1 MRSLSSPLLLRLG
14 RQQIDFLVS
23 FSNCPIIALVL
34 EFAYYSFSPLHLEL
48 KWQTRPIWAKSIP
61 IFRPKRRKKPH
72 PLGRHIP
79 IWLISEF
86 IPPVGLLVAVPSPRQ
101 RKNVGRVWLHVG
113 YPPGLA
119 QCKQV
124 FVYYTGAIWYS
135 VDMPLPTH
143 KTHGCLVDLFTD
155 TAAILN
161 QLDLRSIIGCLGCMS
176 TIRYIRSVFTR
187 AFWANFSFSFPRK
200 RL

>member
-1 MRSLSSPLLLRLG
+1 MADQTNLG
-14 RQQIDFLVS
+14 KVYTHFQAKTAKKTTPFG
-23 FSNCPIIALVL
+23 AAH
-34 EFAYYSFSPLHLEL
+34 AYMAY
-48 KWQTRPIWAKSIP
+48 I
-61 IFRPKRRKKPH
+61 RKY
-72 PLGRHIP
+72 
-79 IWLISEF
+79 
-86 IPPVGLLVAVPSPRQ
+86 PPGGLLVAVPFPRQ
-101 RKNVGRVWLHVG
+101 RKNGGRVWLHVG

-161 QLDLRSIIGCLGCMS
+161 QLELRSGGHEHDPIHSLSIYA
-176 TIRYIRSVFTR
+176 R
-187 AFWANFSFSFPRK
+187 FSGQFFFQFS
-200 RL
+200 